1 MVREFDIAVIAG
13 DGIGPEVVAEGLKIL
28 KTLSD
33 IYGFTVNLK
42 DYPFGADHYLKTREI
57 LPDSALREMKDMD
70 AILLG
75 AIGDPRIET
84 GVLERG
90 IVLKLRLDLDLYVN
104 LRSVNVALRKALDLY
119 VNLRPIKLYSE
130 HICPLK
136 DRKPADI
143 DIIVVRE
150 NTEDV
155 YTGGATFFKKGT
167 PSEVAFQGA
176 IYTRKGTERII
187 RYAFELAKNR
197 KRKKLTLCDKA
208 NAIQAHDLWR
218 RTFEEVAREYP
229 DIQKDSAYVDAM
241 CMWLVKNP

>member
-57 LPDSALREMKDMD
+57 LPYSALREMKNMD

-104 LRSVNVALRKALDLY
+104 LR
-119 VNLRPIKLYSE
+119 PIKLYSE

-143 DIIVVRE
+143 DIIIVRE

-167 PSEVAFQGA
+167 QSEVALQGA

-187 RYAFELAKNR
+187 
-197 KRKKLTLCDKA
+197 
-208 NAIQAHDLWR
+208 
-218 RTFEEVAREYP
+218 
-229 DIQKDSAYVDAM
+229 
-241 CMWLVKNP
+241 